1 MNGTSFLRQCA
12 EKEAFNKLRQTL
24 LCLPYFLS
32 FQPTETESK
41 IPARPLRKDDAAK
54 RSSKKILSESLD
66 LVTVARYIVVTGP
79 VHSRERAEE
88 EKNGMYTIG
97 EFSNLAH
104 VSARSLRYYD
114 AMGLL
119 RPAHMGENG
128 YRYYTGG
135 QLPALAKIET
145 LKSYGF
151 TLAEVKELLLLPETE
166 LAHRIHVRRISAYAQ
181 LNEMR
186 RVIRRME
193 AAIVQMEGTSM
204 ANDTYHVILMQAPAQ
219 KVFSVRRTIQ
229 IGEMHDLFAEL
240 RAQMKRA
247 GVRRTGPTQARY
259 HGEEFS
265 YEHMDVEAQAAVDAD
280 GPNVSVIPAG
290 TFAAVTHTG
299 PYENIKYAYDALCGW
314 VAHHPEYKVCGPA
327 IERYIKDEAMVHDS
341 EELETGVLFPVC
353 RAEE

>member
-1 MNGTSFLRQCA
+1 
-12 EKEAFNKLRQTL
+12 
-24 LCLPYFLS
+24 
-32 FQPTETESK
+32 
-41 IPARPLRKDDAAK
+41 
-54 RSSKKILSESLD
+54 
-66 LVTVARYIVVTGP
+66 
-79 VHSRERAEE
+79 
-88 EKNGMYTIG
+88 MYTIG

-247 GVRRTGPTQARY
+247 GVRRTRP
-259 HGEEFS
+259 
-265 YEHMDVEAQAAVDAD
+265 
-280 GPNVSVIPAG
+280 
-290 TFAAVTHTG
+290 HTG
-299 PYENIKYAYDALCGW
+299 AVP
-314 VAHHPEYKVCGPA
+314 
-327 IERYIKDEAMVHDS
+327 RR
-341 EELETGVLFPVC
+341 GVFL
-353 RAEE
+353 

>member
-1 MNGTSFLRQCA
+1 VPVPGNGRKRRKTACIPSANFPIWRMFRHAACA
-12 EKEAFNKLRQTL
+12 IMMQWGCCAPRIWVKTDTAIIQ
-24 LCLPYFLS
+24 
-32 FQPTETESK
+32 
-41 IPARPLRKDDAAK
+41 AANC
-54 RSSKKILSESLD
+54 R
-66 LVTVARYIVVTGP
+66 RW
-79 VHSRERAEE
+79 
-88 EKNGMYTIG
+88 
-97 EFSNLAH
+97 
-104 VSARSLRYYD
+104 
-114 AMGLL
+114 
-119 RPAHMGENG
+119 
-128 YRYYTGG
+128 
-135 QLPALAKIET
+135 QIET

-166 LAHRIHVRRISAYAQ
+166 LAHRIHVRRISTYAQ

-327 IERYIKDEAMVHDS
+327 IERYIKDEAMVHDP

>member
-1 MNGTSFLRQCA
+1 
-12 EKEAFNKLRQTL
+12 
-24 LCLPYFLS
+24 
-32 FQPTETESK
+32 
-41 IPARPLRKDDAAK
+41 
-54 RSSKKILSESLD
+54 
-66 LVTVARYIVVTGP
+66 
-79 VHSRERAEE
+79 
-88 EKNGMYTIG
+88 MYTIG

-265 YEHMDVEAQAAVDAD
+265 YELKARVQVLRRPLGLLGLAAAARPGLPLDLLPRLGDLPFLLLEGLVEKLVEECRLVGRRGFGSRPSWNRRAYAQARLYVPPCCGFPPAASQS
-280 GPNVSVIPAG
+280 PSQAPCMSVAFPYCKG
-290 TFAAVTHTG
+290 TEF
-299 PYENIKYAYDALCGW
+299 
-314 VAHHPEYKVCGPA
+314 
-327 IERYIKDEAMVHDS
+327 
-341 EELETGVLFPVC
+341 
-353 RAEE
+353 

>member
-1 MNGTSFLRQCA
+1 
-12 EKEAFNKLRQTL
+12 
-24 LCLPYFLS
+24 
-32 FQPTETESK
+32 
-41 IPARPLRKDDAAK
+41 
-54 RSSKKILSESLD
+54 
-66 LVTVARYIVVTGP
+66 
-79 VHSRERAEE
+79 
-88 EKNGMYTIG
+88 MYTIG

-265 YEHMDVEAQAAVDAD
+265 YEHMDVEAQAAV
-280 GPNVSVIPAG
+280 
-290 TFAAVTHTG
+290 THTG

-327 IERYIKDEAMVHDS
+327 IERYIKDEAMVHDP

>member
-1 MNGTSFLRQCA
+1 
-12 EKEAFNKLRQTL
+12 
-24 LCLPYFLS
+24 
-32 FQPTETESK
+32 
-41 IPARPLRKDDAAK
+41 
-54 RSSKKILSESLD
+54 
-66 LVTVARYIVVTGP
+66 
-79 VHSRERAEE
+79 
-88 EKNGMYTIG
+88 MYTIG

-135 QLPALAKIET
+135 QLPALTKIET

-327 IERYIKDEAMVHDS
+327 IERYIKDEATVHDP

-353 RAEE
+353 RVEE

>member
-1 MNGTSFLRQCA
+1 
-12 EKEAFNKLRQTL
+12 
-24 LCLPYFLS
+24 
-32 FQPTETESK
+32 
-41 IPARPLRKDDAAK
+41 
-54 RSSKKILSESLD
+54 
-66 LVTVARYIVVTGP
+66 
-79 VHSRERAEE
+79 
-88 EKNGMYTIG
+88 MYTIG

-229 IGEMHDLFAEL
+229 IGEMHDLFATNMD
-240 RAQMKRA
+240 AP
-247 GVRRTGPTQARY
+247 TG
-259 HGEEFS
+259 
-265 YEHMDVEAQAAVDAD
+265 
-280 GPNVSVIPAG
+280 GPNVIRTHRVSAWAVLKRQLNNAVLILL
-290 TFAAVTHTG
+290 AVTIIV
-299 PYENIKYAYDALCGW
+299 PVAW
-314 VAHHPEYKVCGPA
+314 VFMAS
-327 IERYIKDEAMVHDS
+327 I
-341 EELETGVLFPVC
+341 
-353 RAEE
+353 

>member
-1 MNGTSFLRQCA
+1 
-12 EKEAFNKLRQTL
+12 
-24 LCLPYFLS
+24 
-32 FQPTETESK
+32 
-41 IPARPLRKDDAAK
+41 
-54 RSSKKILSESLD
+54 
-66 LVTVARYIVVTGP
+66 
-79 VHSRERAEE
+79 
-88 EKNGMYTIG
+88 MYTIG

-327 IERYIKDEAMVHDS
+327 VP
-341 EELETGVLFPVC
+341 FPVSWTVKMKKKQKETQDILSYHTQAAGC
-353 RAEE
+353 SDKARAKASGGRQPIEECGRTGL

>member
-1 MNGTSFLRQCA
+1 MC
-12 EKEAFNKLRQTL
+12 
-24 LCLPYFLS
+24 
-32 FQPTETESK
+32 
-41 IPARPLRKDDAAK
+41 
-54 RSSKKILSESLD
+54 
-66 LVTVARYIVVTGP
+66 
-79 VHSRERAEE
+79 
-88 EKNGMYTIG
+88 TIG

-114 AMGLL
+114 AMELL

-219 KVFSVRRTIQ
+219 KVFRGRRTIQ

-290 TFAAVTHTG
+290 TFAAVTHIG

-327 IERYIKDEAMVHDS
+327 VP
-341 EELETGVLFPVC
+341 FPVSWTVKMKKKQKETQDILSYHTQAAGC
-353 RAEE
+353 SDKARAKASGGRQPIEECGRTGL

>member
-1 MNGTSFLRQCA
+1 
-12 EKEAFNKLRQTL
+12 
-24 LCLPYFLS
+24 
-32 FQPTETESK
+32 
-41 IPARPLRKDDAAK
+41 
-54 RSSKKILSESLD
+54 
-66 LVTVARYIVVTGP
+66 
-79 VHSRERAEE
+79 
-88 EKNGMYTIG
+88 MYTIG

-204 ANDTYHVILMQAPAQ
+204 ANDTYHVILMQAPAHH
-219 KVFSVRRTIQ
+219 SDWRDARPVRGT
-229 IGEMHDLFAEL
+229 A
-240 RAQMKRA
+240 RANEA
-247 GVRRTGPTQARY
+247 GRC
-259 HGEEFS
+259 
-265 YEHMDVEAQAAVDAD
+265 AAYR
-280 GPNVSVIPAG
+280 P
-290 TFAAVTHTG
+290 HTG
-299 PYENIKYAYDALCGW
+299 AVP
-314 VAHHPEYKVCGPA
+314 
-327 IERYIKDEAMVHDS
+327 RR
-341 EELETGVLFPVC
+341 GVFL
-353 RAEE
+353 

>member
-1 MNGTSFLRQCA
+1 
-12 EKEAFNKLRQTL
+12 
-24 LCLPYFLS
+24 
-32 FQPTETESK
+32 
-41 IPARPLRKDDAAK
+41 
-54 RSSKKILSESLD
+54 
-66 LVTVARYIVVTGP
+66 
-79 VHSRERAEE
+79 
-88 EKNGMYTIG
+88 MYTIG

-353 RAEE
+353 RAEELKVLVQCRSAQYNKTAEIKTQRGR

>member
-1 MNGTSFLRQCA
+1 
-12 EKEAFNKLRQTL
+12 
-24 LCLPYFLS
+24 
-32 FQPTETESK
+32 
-41 IPARPLRKDDAAK
+41 
-54 RSSKKILSESLD
+54 
-66 LVTVARYIVVTGP
+66 
-79 VHSRERAEE
+79 
-88 EKNGMYTIG
+88 MYTIG

-259 HGEEFS
+259 HGEEFFLS
-265 YEHMDVEAQAAVDAD
+265 IWMLKHRR
-280 GPNVSVIPAG
+280 
-290 TFAAVTHTG
+290 
-299 PYENIKYAYDALCGW
+299 L
-314 VAHHPEYKVCGPA
+314 
-327 IERYIKDEAMVHDS
+327 
-341 EELETGVLFPVC
+341 
-353 RAEE
+353 

>member
-1 MNGTSFLRQCA
+1 
-12 EKEAFNKLRQTL
+12 
-24 LCLPYFLS
+24 
-32 FQPTETESK
+32 
-41 IPARPLRKDDAAK
+41 
-54 RSSKKILSESLD
+54 
-66 LVTVARYIVVTGP
+66 
-79 VHSRERAEE
+79 
-88 EKNGMYTIG
+88 MYTIG

-314 VAHHPEYKVCGPA
+314 RIIRNIKSAVRPLNGISRTRPWCTTRRNWRRACCSPFAGQRN
-327 IERYIKDEAMVHDS
+327 ERFLYSAAARSIIKQQ
-341 EELETGVLFPVC
+341 
-353 RAEE
+353 R

>member
-1 MNGTSFLRQCA
+1 
-12 EKEAFNKLRQTL
+12 
-24 LCLPYFLS
+24 
-32 FQPTETESK
+32 
-41 IPARPLRKDDAAK
+41 
-54 RSSKKILSESLD
+54 
-66 LVTVARYIVVTGP
+66 
-79 VHSRERAEE
+79 
-88 EKNGMYTIG
+88 MYTIG

-265 YEHMDVEAQAAVDAD
+265 YEHMDVEAQAAA
-280 GPNVSVIPAG
+280 NIP
-290 TFAAVTHTG
+290 
-299 PYENIKYAYDALCGW
+299 I
-314 VAHHPEYKVCGPA
+314 
-327 IERYIKDEAMVHDS
+327 
-341 EELETGVLFPVC
+341 
-353 RAEE
+353 

>member
-1 MNGTSFLRQCA
+1 
-12 EKEAFNKLRQTL
+12 
-24 LCLPYFLS
+24 
-32 FQPTETESK
+32 
-41 IPARPLRKDDAAK
+41 
-54 RSSKKILSESLD
+54 
-66 LVTVARYIVVTGP
+66 
-79 VHSRERAEE
+79 
-88 EKNGMYTIG
+88 
-97 EFSNLAH
+97 
-104 VSARSLRYYD
+104 
-114 AMGLL
+114 
-119 RPAHMGENG
+119 
-128 YRYYTGG
+128 
-135 QLPALAKIET
+135 
-145 LKSYGF
+145 
-151 TLAEVKELLLLPETE
+151 
-166 LAHRIHVRRISAYAQ
+166 
-181 LNEMR
+181 
-186 RVIRRME
+186 
-193 AAIVQMEGTSM
+193 M

-327 IERYIKDEAMVHDS
+327 IERYIKDEAMARPGG
-341 EELETGVLFPVC
+341 TGDG
-353 RAEE
+353 RAVPRLPGRGMNGSCTVPQRAV

>member
-1 MNGTSFLRQCA
+1 MHFL
-12 EKEAFNKLRQTL
+12 L
-24 LCLPYFLS
+24 FL
-32 FQPTETESK
+32 
-41 IPARPLRKDDAAK
+41 
-54 RSSKKILSESLD
+54 
-66 LVTVARYIVVTGP
+66 P
-79 VHSRERAEE
+79 VHVLHAPAQPAIH
-88 EKNGMYTIG
+88 GD
-97 EFSNLAH
+97 NLAC
-104 VSARSLRYYD
+104 V
-114 AMGLL
+114 LL
-119 RPAHMGENG
+119 PSRFSHCDNTALQAYPP
-128 YRYYTGG
+128 
-135 QLPALAKIET
+135 QLLSDNSCEPALAKIET

-327 IERYIKDEAMVHDS
+327 IERYIKDEAMVHDP

>member
-1 MNGTSFLRQCA
+1 
-12 EKEAFNKLRQTL
+12 
-24 LCLPYFLS
+24 
-32 FQPTETESK
+32 
-41 IPARPLRKDDAAK
+41 
-54 RSSKKILSESLD
+54 
-66 LVTVARYIVVTGP
+66 
-79 VHSRERAEE
+79 
-88 EKNGMYTIG
+88 MYTIG

-327 IERYIKDEAMVHDS
+327 I
-341 EELETGVLFPVC
+341 
-353 RAEE
+353 